1 MLQQVPEADVVI
13 TNPTHV
19 AVALKY
25 DQSVDAAPVCVAKGA
40 DLMARR
46 IREIAFEHDIPI
58 VENKPLARTLFDQV
72 EIDETVPVEHW
83 QVVAEIIGF
92 VMEYRKNRN
101 RKLPAGS
108 VLRTTPD

>member
-1 MLQQVPEADVVI
+1 VI
-13 TNPTHV
+13 LTNPTHY

-25 DQSVDAAPVCVAKGA
+25 DQGVDSAPVCVAKGA

-46 IREIAFEHDIPI
+46 IREIAFEHDVPI

-72 EIDETVPVEHW
+72 EVDDMVPVEHW

-92 VMEYRKNRN
+92 VMEHKKNRH
-101 RKLPAGS
+101 RKLPVGS
-108 VLRTTPD
+108 VLRTSPE